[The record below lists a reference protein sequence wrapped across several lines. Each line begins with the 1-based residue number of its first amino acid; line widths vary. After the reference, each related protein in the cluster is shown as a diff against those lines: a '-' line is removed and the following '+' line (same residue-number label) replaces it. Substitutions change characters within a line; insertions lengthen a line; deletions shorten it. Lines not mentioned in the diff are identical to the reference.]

1 MNYQANLVNA
11 LELILYR
18 DRSRNI
24 LSSRDDDVLQ
34 IFSGDT
40 KTAILGLHDFARKHA
55 DKTVVIQDI
64 PGLFEVKI
72 FALYPDP
79 EERIRK
85 EKYIETRKRRYG
97 R

>member
-11 LELILYR
+11 LELLLYR

-24 LSSRDDDVLQ
+24 LSSKDDDVLQ
-34 IFSGDT
+34 IYSGDVRS
-40 KTAILGLHDFARKHA
+40 AILGLHDFAHKHA
-55 DKTVVIQDI
+55 DKTVIIQDI
-64 PGLFEVKI
+64 PGVFEVKI